1 MVMWGG
7 GRISVVNTKSIS
19 PIQTTVYGRLSVTQ
33 HIVLFMIAVH
43 IYGAFL
49 YDNITV
55 GKTFI
60 SFNIEKPARKFDV
73 LHIAAASDEVE

>member
-1 MVMWGG
+1 LWGG
-7 GRISVVNTKSIS
+7 GRISVVITKSIG
-19 PIQTTVYGRLSVTQ
+19 PIQTTVYGRLSVIQ
-33 HIVLFMIAVH
+33 YIVLFLIAVH

-60 SFNIEKPARKFDV
+60 SFNIQNSAINFDV
-73 LHIAAASDEVE
+73 MQIAAASDEVE

>member
-1 MVMWGG
+1 
-7 GRISVVNTKSIS
+7 
-19 PIQTTVYGRLSVTQ
+19 VYGRLSVLQ
-33 HIVLFMIAVH
+33 HIVFFLIAVH
-43 IYGAFL
+43 IYGAFV

-60 SFNIEKPARKFDV
+60 SFNIQNAARKFDV